1 MNWQPK
7 TQFSDAWLDISAALL
22 KYHLIFI
29 LGWQDVATRY
39 RRSRVGAF
47 WLTISMAILIAVLG
61 FVFGTLF
68 KQPMNEF
75 LPYLATGLVIW
86 GFMSSVINESCTGFI
101 SAGGIILQVRLPL
114 FTHVMRILWRN
125 IIIMGH
131 NILILP
137 ILFLIFMKPVSLEA
151 LLAVPG
157 FALLIANVGWMM
169 LILAVLCTRYRDITQ
184 MVANFIQVM
193 FYVTPI
199 IWSVDLLPQ
208 QMGAM
213 MLDFNPLYHLIS
225 VVRTPLLGEFP
236 TLLNWMVS
244 ISMMIVGW
252 IVALVFFGHYR
263 KRVSYWL

>member
-137 ILFLIFMKPVSLEA
+137 ILFLIFMKPVSLGVVVGAACNQA
-151 LLAVPG
+151 LTWGYPLE
-157 FALLIANVGWMM
+157 
-169 LILAVLCTRYRDITQ
+169 
-184 MVANFIQVM
+184 
-193 FYVTPI
+193 
-199 IWSVDLLPQ
+199 SVDPFFLMFLGSLIIIQYLSLL
-208 QMGAM
+208 
-213 MLDFNPLYHLIS
+213 L
-225 VVRTPLLGEFP
+225 
-236 TLLNWMVS
+236 
-244 ISMMIVGW
+244 
-252 IVALVFFGHYR
+252 
-263 KRVSYWL
+263 